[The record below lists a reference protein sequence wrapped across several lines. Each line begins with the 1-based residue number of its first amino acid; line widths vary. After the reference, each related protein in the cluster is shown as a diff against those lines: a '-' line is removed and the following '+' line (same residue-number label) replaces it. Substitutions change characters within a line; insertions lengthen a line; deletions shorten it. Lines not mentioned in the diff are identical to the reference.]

1 MLPASLGRGE
11 IVLILL
17 VIAIL
22 WALGR
27 YGRDTRAGFG
37 GAILPGLFLT
47 PLIAF
52 MIISFLKPTGLKTG
66 LAVKNLYYIF
76 IMGLHA

>member
-1 MLPASLGRGE
+1 MLFTSVGTGE

-17 VIAIL
+17 AIAML

-27 YGRDTRAGFG
+27 YGRDTRIGFG
-37 GAILPGLFLT
+37 GAILLGLFLT

-52 MIISFLKPTGLKTG
+52 IIIYYLKPARLKRQ
-66 LAVKNLYYIF
+66 V
-76 IMGLHA
+76 